1 MTCIAHNYKSFL
13 FDLDGVIYLGDSVI
27 PGTKETIEILRMLN
41 KNIRFLTNNPLGTTL
56 DFVNKLN
63 NLGIVVFDD
72 EVFSVGKATASFLVS
87 EGFQNKPIYVIGS
100 KGLKSELQSQG
111 ICIVGDLKHLDA
123 TAVVASVHYD
133 FSYRELTLATQVLD
147 QCGLLYGTNRDA
159 VRPTLNGKMPGSGS
173 ILAAIETASG
183 IEAQIIG
190 KPALPFMHAVI
201 RSLPTS
207 SSTPVIIIGDR
218 LDTDIQA
225 GVSAQIDTALVL
237 TGVST
242 LSDVKASDLQPNF
255 IIPSISSLI
264 HPRNN

>member
-27 PGTKETIEILRMLN
+27 PGTKETIEYLRTLN

-56 DFVNKLN
+56 DFVKKLN
-63 NLGIVVFDD
+63 NLGIVAFDS

-87 EGFQNKPIYVIGS
+87 EGFQDKPVYVIGS
-100 KGLKSELQSQG
+100 EGLKSELRAQG
-111 ICIVGDLKHLDA
+111 ICIVAELNHLDA

-133 FSYRELTLATQVLD
+133 FSYHELMIATQILD
-147 QCGLLYGTNRDA
+147 QCGVLYGTNRDA
-159 VRPTLNGKMPGSGS
+159 VRPTVNGKMPGSGS

-201 RSLPTS
+201 RSLPAS

-237 TGVST
+237 TGIST
-242 LSDVKASDLQPNF
+242 LNDVKVSNLQPDF
-255 IIPSISSLI
+255 IIPSIASLT
-264 HPRNN
+264 HSVP

>member
-1 MTCIAHNYKSFL
+1 M

-27 PGTKETIEILRMLN
+27 PGTKETIEYLRTLN

-56 DFVNKLN
+56 DFVKKLN
-63 NLGIVVFDD
+63 NLGIVAFDS

-87 EGFQNKPIYVIGS
+87 EGFQDKPVYVIGS
-100 KGLKSELQSQG
+100 EGLKSELRSQG
-111 ICIVGDLKHLDA
+111 ICIVAELNHLDA

-133 FSYRELTLATQVLD
+133 FSYHELMIATQILD
-147 QCGLLYGTNRDA
+147 QCGVLYGTNRDA
-159 VRPTLNGKMPGSGS
+159 VRPTVNGKMPGSGS

-201 RSLPTS
+201 RSLPAS

-242 LSDVKASDLQPNF
+242 LNDVKVSNLQPDF
-255 IIPSISSLI
+255 IIPSIASLT
-264 HPRNN
+264 HSVP